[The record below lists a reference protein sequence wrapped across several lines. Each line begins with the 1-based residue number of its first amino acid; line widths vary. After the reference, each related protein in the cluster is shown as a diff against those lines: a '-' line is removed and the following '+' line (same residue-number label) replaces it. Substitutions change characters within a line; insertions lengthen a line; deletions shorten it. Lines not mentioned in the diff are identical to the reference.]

1 MSKSIFDNDWLSTEL
16 ERFEINYDNISVN
29 DDVVLK
35 DAIDAVELWLGTMS
49 YQRYVYT
56 RQSKYKCMDATKL
69 NECVMK
75 AWKQC
80 PIALRML
87 DVFDCITT
95 YYELDNAMAFDALSY
110 ECQLRIA
117 KDIADSTGNK
127 QLLDKVIN
135 TRMSQQLIESET
147 YTVKNDFF

>member
-56 RQSKYKCMDATKL
+56 RQRKYKCMDATKL
-69 NECVMK
+69 NE
-75 AWKQC
+75 
-80 PIALRML
+80 
-87 DVFDCITT
+87 
-95 YYELDNAMAFDALSY
+95 
-110 ECQLRIA
+110 
-117 KDIADSTGNK
+117 
-127 QLLDKVIN
+127 
-135 TRMSQQLIESET
+135 
-147 YTVKNDFF
+147 